1 MISTSESWTT
11 LAHTP
16 MGKAGRNLWVFYISD
31 SSPVKQLPWLVLE
44 LFLFIG
50 CLQQCNYAVITAT
63 STPLI

>member
-11 LAHTP
+11 LAHTL

-44 LFLFIG
+44 LSVFLG
-50 CLQQCNYAVITAT
+50 CLQKCNYAVITAT
-63 STPLI
+63 PTPLI